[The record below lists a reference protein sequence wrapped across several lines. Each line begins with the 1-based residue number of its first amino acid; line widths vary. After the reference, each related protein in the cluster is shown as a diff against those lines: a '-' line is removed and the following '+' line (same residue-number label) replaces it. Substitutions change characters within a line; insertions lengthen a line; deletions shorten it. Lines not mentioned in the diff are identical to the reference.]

1 MKSNRS
7 ILQCSS
13 ERAREEKSTKSPAHS
28 TTCWISL
35 NFHTLHASNSH
46 FFLVQPKLSIVQ
58 LHFGA
63 KTTSQMH
70 KLSHKSAELIPPARQ
85 QQHRDFDCISR
96 VPWNKFTFF
105 LSFSFLHFS
114 LVSRCLFL
122 ASLLRWLRHS
132 EEIFF
137 RRLLVSP
144 RVLARFRRFCSFVVH
159 ERSREQEDKGKS
171 FVNDRLLGI
180 LQHWTYSSSS
190 RSLVLCNCFI
200 VTHFPPFHRG
210 LIEFYFVNW
219 RIIIF
224 TLFLPFFSFP
234 TGRDLCH
241 CFRTRSW
248 GHEFTHDRLPSLQLK
263 YS

>member
-13 ERAREEKSTKSPAHS
+13 ERARERKNQQNLQHS

-46 FFLVQPKLSIVQ
+46 FFHVQPKLSIVQ
-58 LHFGA
+58 LDFGA

-70 KLSHKSAELIPPARQ
+70 KLSHKSAELIPPARR
-85 QQHRDFDCISR
+85 QQHRDFDCISP

-105 LSFSFLHFS
+105 SFLSHSFTSLSFLAVSFFLTLCCADFVTAARKFF
-114 LVSRCLFL
+114 LVVCWNHRECSRNFGGF
-122 ASLLRWLRHS
+122 A
-132 EEIFF
+132 
-137 RRLLVSP
+137 
-144 RVLARFRRFCSFVVH
+144 VLWYMSAA
-159 ERSREQEDKGKS
+159 ENKKNKGKS

-200 VTHFPPFHRG
+200 VTHFPSFLRG

-224 TLFLPFFSFP
+224 TLFFPFFSSS

-241 CFRTRSW
+241 HQSAP
-248 GHEFTHDRLPSLQLK
+248 ERL
-263 YS
+263 